1 MIQKIIIQKIIA
13 LDFDGVLADS
23 FAVAYQAFSEISE
36 KLGIPHF
43 EPEEFRSLFDG
54 NFYEEMRKRGVAKE
68 KIPQVLQEIEEN
80 FPDKYI
86 KVQPVPGAKQMLET
100 LTALGR
106 VYIISSN
113 ITSVIEE
120 YLRRQGFPNV
130 PILGAEKETSKKKK
144 LFCLKEQSP
153 EAPLY
158 FIGDTKGEILE
169 GKAAGVRMLAVT
181 WGYHNKKRLQEAKPE
196 KIFEKPKDVVKY
208 FLSLN

>member
-1 MIQKIIIQKIIA
+1 MIPKVMIQKIIA

-23 FAVAYQAFSEISE
+23 FAVAYHAFSEISE
-36 KLGIPHF
+36 RLGLPHF

-54 NFYEEMRKRGVAKE
+54 NFYEELLKRGVAKE

-80 FPDKYI
+80 FPDQYV
-86 KVQPVPGAKQMLET
+86 KVQPVPGAKQMMET

-106 VYIISSN
+106 IYIISSN
-113 ITSVIEE
+113 ISSVIEE

-130 PILGAEKETSKKKK
+130 PVLGAEKEMSKKKK
-144 LFCLKEQSP
+144 LFRLKEQSP

-169 GKAAGVRMLAVT
+169 GKAAGVRTLAVT
-181 WGYHNKKRLQEAKPE
+181 WGYHQKKRLQEAQPE
-196 KIFEKPKDVVKY
+196 KIFEKPKEVVEY
-208 FLSLN
+208 FLRLG

>member
-1 MIQKIIIQKIIA
+1 MITKIIA

-23 FAVAYQAFSEISE
+23 FVVAYHAFSEISE

-54 NFYEEMRKRGVAKE
+54 NFYEELQKRGVAQE
-68 KIPQVLQEIEEN
+68 KIPPLLYELEDIL
-80 FPDKYI
+80 PDRYVT
-86 KVQPVPGAKQMLET
+86 VQPIPGAKKMMET

-113 ITSVIEE
+113 ISSVIEE
-120 YLRRQGFPNV
+120 YLRRHGFPNV
-130 PILGAEKETSKKKK
+130 PVLGAEKETSKKKK
-144 LFCLKEQSP
+144 LFRLKEQSP
-153 EAPLY
+153 EAPFY
-158 FIGDTKGEILE
+158 FIGDTKGEVLE
-169 GKAAGVRMLAVT
+169 GKAAGVRTLAVT

-196 KIFEKPKDVVKY
+196 KIFEKPKEVVEY